1 MAVKYPKSIG
11 ACIDMLYEQR
21 AERLELQKIVDNA
34 KAEEA
39 KLEEHIINSFGK
51 QELNGAKGD
60 VAIAAVKRDTV
71 LNVTDWDGLLAWVVK
86 TKSWDVLRKQPSS
99 TAIKARW
106 NNHEEVPGVE
116 PFVKVSLSLTKV

>member
-1 MAVKYPKSIG
+1 MTVKYPKSIG

-21 AERLELQKIVDNA
+21 AERLKLQKIVDNA
-34 KAEEA
+34 KAEET
-39 KLEEHIINSFGK
+39 KLEEHILNSFGK

-60 VAIAAVKRDTV
+60 VAVAAIKRDTT
-71 LNVTDWDGLLAWVVK
+71 LNVTDWDSLRDWVVK

-99 TAIKARW
+99 TAIKERW
-106 NNHEEVPGVE
+106 NNKEEIPGVE